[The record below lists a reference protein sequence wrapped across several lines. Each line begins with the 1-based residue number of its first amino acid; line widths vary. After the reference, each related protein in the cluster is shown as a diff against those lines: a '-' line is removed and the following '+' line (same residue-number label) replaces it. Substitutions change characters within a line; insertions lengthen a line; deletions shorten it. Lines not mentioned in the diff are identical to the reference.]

1 MRILLL
7 AMLGLTLMPATAVA
21 VDLDH
26 GRSVFNKCRV
36 CHQVGETAKNSVG
49 PILNGVIGRPAAS
62 VESFGRYSQA
72 MKDAKL
78 TWDEATLDQYL
89 ASPRA
94 VVPGTAMSFA
104 GLPSAEDRADLIAW
118 LKQNAPAPAQ

>member
-1 MRILLL
+1 MRVPLL
-7 AMLGLTLMPATAVA
+7 AMLGLTLMPATAGA

-49 PILNGVIGRPAAS
+49 PILNGVVGRPAAS
-62 VESFGRYSQA
+62 VESFGHYSAA
-72 MKDAKL
+72 MKDSKL

-89 ASPRA
+89 ASPRT

-104 GLPSAEDRADLIAW
+104 GLPNAEDRADLIAW
-118 LKQNAPAPAQ
+118 LKQNATAPAQ

>member
-1 MRILLL
+1 MRIRLL
-7 AMLGLTLMPATAVA
+7 ASLGLTLMPAVAGA

-36 CHQVGETAKNSVG
+36 CHQVGESAKNSVG
-49 PILNGVIGRPAAS
+49 PILNGVVGRPAAS
-62 VESFGRYSQA
+62 VESFPRYSQA
-72 MKDAKL
+72 MKDSKL

-89 ASPRA
+89 ASPRT

-104 GLPSAEDRADLIAW
+104 GLTNAEDRADLIAW
-118 LKQNAPAPAQ
+118 LKQNAAAPAQ

>member
-7 AMLGLTLMPATAVA
+7 AMLGLTLMPAVAGA

-26 GRSVFNKCRV
+26 GRSVFNKCRI
-36 CHQVGETAKNSVG
+36 CHQVGESAKNSVG
-49 PILNGVIGRPAAS
+49 PILNGVVGRPAAS
-62 VESFGRYSQA
+62 VESFGHYSAA
-72 MKDAKL
+72 MKDSKL

-89 ASPRA
+89 ASPRT

-104 GLPSAEDRADLIAW
+104 GLPNAEDRADLIAW
-118 LKQNAPAPAQ
+118 LKQNAAAPAQ